1 MTIMGKLVLAFSI
14 AWILWQALSTW
25 RRVRSGG
32 IVVPPLVAATFVF
45 ALSVIL
51 ILISG
56 ASPFHLLWLFPLSF
70 VAGIVLLF
78 FPFGSKLIL
87 GLLEVLAKAQGS
99 HER

>member
-1 MTIMGKLVLAFSI
+1 MSKLVLFFAI

-45 ALSVIL
+45 ALFVGL
-51 ILISG
+51 ILFSS
-56 ASPFHLLWLFPLSF
+56 ASPLHLLWLFPLSF
-70 VAGIVLLF
+70 VLGIVLLF

-87 GLLEVLAKAQGS
+87 GFLAMLAKAQDNY
-99 HER
+99 ER